1 MEVLGCDEVDV
12 EVLGFG
18 EGTFSVVNSTFF
30 SVRNYTGLQNSNFFL
45 SHENVC
51 LILMVLWPPNK
62 NILIKKN

>member
-18 EGTFSVVNSTFF
+18 EGTFSVVNYTFF
-30 SVRNYTGLQNSNFFL
+30 SVRQLHWSTKFKLFL

-62 NILIKKN
+62 NILIKKK

>member
-30 SVRNYTGLQNSNFFL
+30 SVHWSTKFKLFFVTRKRLSNFDGT
-45 SHENVC
+45 VAT
-51 LILMVLWPPNK
+51 
-62 NILIKKN
+62 

>member
-30 SVRNYTGLQNSNFFL
+30 SVRQLHWSTKFKLFFVTRKRVSNFDGT
-45 SHENVC
+45 VAT
-51 LILMVLWPPNK
+51 
-62 NILIKKN
+62 

>member
-30 SVRNYTGLQNSNFFL
+30 SVRWSTKFKLFFVTRKRLSMSNFDGT
-45 SHENVC
+45 VAT
-51 LILMVLWPPNK
+51 
-62 NILIKKN
+62 